1 MTALKSP
8 WLISFAAVSVVHL
21 VLIGADAEPWDSI
34 TKCLIAPLLAAWVI
48 EQDGPKLLV
57 AALAF
62 CFLGD
67 LFLEFD
73 DLFVVGMAAFAAA
86 HYCFIRFFILR
97 GAIEQLVKK
106 PWILV
111 VYVIA
116 AIGLVAWC
124 WGGLETGL
132 RPIVPVYAALL
143 LGTASTSLATD
154 LRAGLGGALFLV
166 SDGIIALGEADR
178 IDKDATGTGLA
189 IMTLYIL
196 AIFFLTTGILDR
208 EKRTIAAGPGFDPT
222 VRTDCW
228 PRLPA

>member
-1 MTALKSP
+1 
-8 WLISFAAVSVVHL
+8 
-21 VLIGADAEPWDSI
+21 
-34 TKCLIAPLLAAWVI
+34 
-48 EQDGPKLLV
+48 
-57 AALAF
+57 
-62 CFLGD
+62 
-67 LFLEFD
+67 LFLELGD

-97 GAIEQLVKK
+97 GALEQLRAK

-111 VYVIA
+111 VYVAA
-116 AIGLVAWC
+116 AIGLVAWA
-124 WGGLETGL
+124 WGGLEVGL

-143 LGTASTSLATD
+143 LGTASTSMATD
-154 LRAGLGGALFLV
+154 LRAGIGGACFLV

-189 IMTLYIL
+189 IMGLYIVAILLL
-196 AIFFLTTGILDR
+196 ATGILGR

-228 PRLPA
+228 PRLPE